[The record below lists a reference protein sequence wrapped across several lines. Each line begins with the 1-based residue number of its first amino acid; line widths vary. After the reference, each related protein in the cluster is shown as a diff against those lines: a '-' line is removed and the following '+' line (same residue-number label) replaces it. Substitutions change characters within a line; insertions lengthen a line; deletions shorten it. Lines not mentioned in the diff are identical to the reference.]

1 MDALSCDTAVGDA
14 CHWPFWSRLSIRRTA
29 CACSMQ
35 SRRDTHSHPALPCR
49 IERCLQTSIHPCRDS
64 MNSTI
69 SAPCCPDV
77 MRMMSGK
84 VAECVRAID

>member
-14 CHWPFWSRLSIRRTA
+14 CHWSFWSRPSIRHTA

-35 SRRDTHSHPALPCR
+35 SRRDTHSHLALPCR
-49 IERCLQTSIHPCRDS
+49 IERFLQTSIHPCRDS

-77 MRMMSGK
+77 MPMMSGK